1 MPEGL
6 ERELDEVNLYH
17 LVSYVLHTLETSGP
31 GMKRKTF
38 AGNEPALVSSSQ
50 DGTLILAATN
60 CEIYGPQIVFE
71 SKYQNIG
78 YWGHVDDQAR
88 WKLTV
93 DQAGRYDLFLNY
105 ACPENIA
112 GNSYELR
119 IGGQSIKAKTT
130 SSGTWDDYL
139 RQKIGFVDL
148 GKGETTA
155 TFSAAG
161 PLQGFLL
168 DLKSIEL
175 VPAEPKSGKK
185 K

>member
-1 MPEGL
+1 
-6 ERELDEVNLYH
+6 
-17 LVSYVLHTLETSGP
+17 
-31 GMKRKTF
+31 
-38 AGNEPALVSSSQ
+38 
-50 DGTLILAATN
+50 
-60 CEIYGPQIVFE
+60 
-71 SKYQNIG
+71 NIG
-78 YWGHVDDQAR
+78 FWGHVDDQTR

-93 DQAGRYDLFLNY
+93 DQPRRYDVYLNY

-119 IGGQSIKAKTT
+119 IGGQSIKNKTT

-139 RQKIGFVDL
+139 RQKIGFVEL
-148 GKGETTA
+148 GKGQTAA

-175 VPAEPKSGKK
+175 VPAKPKSEKGK
-185 K
+185 